1 MIVMVM
7 TKLKGKNPM
16 TKKMKPEKKIV
27 RNNKENER
35 QSC

>member
-7 TKLKGKNPM
+7 SKLKEKNPM
-16 TKKMKPEKKIV
+16 TKKKSE
-27 RNNKENER
+27 RNNKESEK